1 MSTVLG
7 RDELAEMGLPAFD
20 SVERL
25 DRGARDTFSKVPFGT
40 PSEVDPLDILER
52 SARHLEQWRAI
63 SGIAEAA
70 EISGVRTLG
79 DAFARFDEIVRRAR
93 LLTRIDPLDVF
104 TSDPAFEAAM
114 KRPRGGYEPADPF
127 PLLPSPRFLRAVSSL
142 LEFCP
147 IEELVIVGDGLGRP
161 ELAHRCRLSY
171 DWLRAFV
178 RRKSPGEHATLH
190 IVGRAYAEARLTLDE
205 AAHLL
210 SMPTPDAV
218 AWLEEYGHA
227 RDLESIR
234 LSDEERSSAFAALRS
249 DRISRGGVPSDNP
262 ERVARAVIA
271 SQRIEGV
278 DARPWLHPER

>member
-20 SVERL
+20 SVEKL

-40 PSEVDPLDILER
+40 PSDVDPLDILER
-52 SARHLEQWRAI
+52 SARHLDQWRAI
-63 SGIAEAA
+63 AGIAEAA
-70 EISGVRTLG
+70 EVLRVRNFG

-93 LLTRIDPLDVF
+93 LLTRIDPLEVF
-104 TSDPAFEAAM
+104 TSDPAFEVTM
-114 KRPRGGYEPADPF
+114 KRPRGRFEPTDPF
-127 PLLPSPRFLRAVSSL
+127 PLLPSPVFLRAVSSL

-147 IEELVIVGDGLGRP
+147 IEEIVIVGDGLGLP

-178 RRKSPGEHATLH
+178 RRKSPGEQVTLH

-210 SMPTPDAV
+210 SMPRTDAV

-234 LSDEERSSAFAALRS
+234 LSDTERSSAFDVLRS
-249 DRISRGGVPSDNP
+249 DRISRGGVPSHNP

-278 DARPWLHPER
+278 DARPWLHP